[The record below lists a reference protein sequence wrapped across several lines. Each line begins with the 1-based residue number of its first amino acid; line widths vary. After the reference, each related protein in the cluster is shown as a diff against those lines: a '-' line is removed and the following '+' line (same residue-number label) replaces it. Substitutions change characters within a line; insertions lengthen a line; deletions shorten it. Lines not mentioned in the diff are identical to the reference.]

1 MILRQKR
8 GSENAT
14 NFGNHIQGS
23 HVFYRYCT
31 GSDIEECEGW
41 LLLHVCSS
49 LVALVAQGESS
60 GFDT

>member
-1 MILRQKR
+1 
-8 GSENAT
+8 
-14 NFGNHIQGS
+14 
-23 HVFYRYCT
+23 
-31 GSDIEECEGW
+31 